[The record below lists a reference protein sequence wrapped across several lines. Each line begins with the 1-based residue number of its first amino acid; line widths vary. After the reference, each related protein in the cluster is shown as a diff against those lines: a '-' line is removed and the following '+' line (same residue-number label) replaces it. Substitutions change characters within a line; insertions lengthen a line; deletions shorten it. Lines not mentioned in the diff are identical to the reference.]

1 MGAAHF
7 QYAVP
12 ASPNPAPNTTPPRES
27 NTWQFPI
34 AQLSFGSRFWML
46 SLGGYCTV
54 QLWGFEPTVQ
64 RWYLI
69 GAPASLVEDEQYQFD
84 VSAVPLG
91 VPLFAQVTVV
101 GTASRILGGLMEN

>member
-12 ASPNPAPNTTPPRES
+12 ASPDSVPNSTTPRES

-46 SLGGYCTV
+46 ALGGDCTV

-64 RWYLI
+64 RWFSI
-69 GAPASLVEDEQYQFD
+69 VSPASLVEDTLFLFD
-84 VSAVPLG
+84 ISAVPLG

>member
-12 ASPNPAPNTTPPRES
+12 ASADPAPNTTPPRES
-27 NTWQFPI
+27 NTWQFPV

-46 SLGGYCTV
+46 ALGGSCTV

-64 RWYLI
+64 RWFSI
-69 GAPASLVEDEQYQFD
+69 GSPASLTQDALFLFD

-91 VPLFAQVTVV
+91 MPLFAQVTNV